1 MHFSRTFPF
10 ALMIFILSFI
20 FISCNNSKSTTPDI
34 VLLNGNISTIN
45 DLMPQA
51 EAIAIK
57 GDTIQSVGSNS
68 EIKKLIG
75 ENTEVIDLDGK
86 FVMPGFIESHAHFLG
101 LGNSMMILD
110 LNSAVNWD
118 EIIALVAE
126 ASENAGP
133 GKWIVGRG
141 WHQEKWDPVPELNVE
156 GYPFHKILSSA
167 TPFNPVLL
175 YHASGHA
182 IFANNNAMELAGIDT
197 STSDPEGGRI
207 VRDSLKNAIGVFE
220 EKAESLIYNEY
231 KKILNSKSAF
241 EKKQETLKKI
251 ELAVQECL
259 ENGITSFTDAGE
271 SFEII
276 DILKEQVDS
285 GNIKVRLN
293 VMIGES
299 NQQLEKYITDYK
311 IINYGNNFL
320 NVRSIKTYIDGAL
333 GSRGAWMLDEYSDL
347 LEHSGINV
355 TPLSNLRKTAE
366 IAINNGFQMCTHA
379 IGDKGNREI
388 LNIYESAFKK
398 YPNQNNLRWRIEH
411 AQHLSNRD
419 INRFSK
425 LGVIAAMQGI
435 HCTSDALFVKKRL
448 GSYRAKQGAYV
459 WRKLIDSGAIICN
472 GTDAPVESIS
482 TIDNYYATVTRK
494 LSNGSS
500 FYLEQKMTRLEAL
513 KSYTINGAYASFQED
528 KVGSIENGKLAD
540 IVVLSNDLLNVPEEQ
555 IKSTKVLMTIV
566 GGKILYTK
574 QK

>member
-1 MHFSRTFPF
+1 MHFSRTFQF

-20 FISCNNSKSTTPDI
+20 FISCNNSKPTTPDI
-34 VLLNGNISTIN
+34 VLLNGNITTIN
-45 DLMPQA
+45 DIMPKA

-68 EIKKLIG
+68 EIKKLVG

-101 LGNSMMILD
+101 LGNSMIILD

-126 ASENAGP
+126 ATEKVGP
-133 GKWIVGRG
+133 GKWIIGRG
-141 WHQEKWDPVPELNVE
+141 WHQEKWDPVPESNVE
-156 GYPFHKILSSA
+156 GYPIHNILSSA

-182 IFANNNAMELAGIDT
+182 VFANKTAMELAGIDT
-197 STSDPEGGRI
+197 STSDPDGGRI

-220 EKAESLIYNEY
+220 EAAESLIYNEY
-231 KKILNSKSAF
+231 EKFLNIKSAF
-241 EKKQETLKKI
+241 EKKQETLKII

-259 ENGITSFTDAGE
+259 QNGITSFTDAGE

-299 NQQLEKYITDYK
+299 NQKLEKQITDYK

-347 LEHSGINV
+347 KEHSGINV
-355 TPLSNLRKTAE
+355 TPLNNLRKTAE
-366 IAINNGFQMCTHA
+366 IAINSGFQMCTHA

-388 LNIYESAFKK
+388 LNIYESTFKK
-398 YPNQNNLRWRIEH
+398 YPEKNDLRWRIEH

-419 INRFSK
+419 IDRFSK
-425 LGVIAAMQGI
+425 LGIIAAMQGI
-435 HCTSDALFVKKRL
+435 HCTSDAVFVKKRL

-459 WRKLIDSGAIICN
+459 WHKLIDSGAIICN
-472 GTDAPVESIS
+472 GTDAPVESINA
-482 TIDNYYATVTRK
+482 IDNYYATVTRK

-500 FYLEQKMTRLEAL
+500 FYPEQKMTRLEAL
-513 KSYTINGAYASFQED
+513 KTYTINGAYASFQED
-528 KVGSIENGKLAD
+528 KVGSIESGKLAD
-540 IVVLSNDLLNVPEEQ
+540 IVVLSNDLLNIPEEQ
-555 IKSTKVLMTIV
+555 IKNTKVLMTIV
-566 GGKILYTK
+566 GGKILYAK